1 MSHAEQRACPVCS
14 TLFTWN
20 SSRPTH
26 RFCNP
31 KCKAIWARE
40 IKKAR
45 KNGLTPPTP
54 GATCLRPGRANPLPE
69 DLPREDLPREE
80 TLRGKF
86 SAAQPAQSSREL
98 RCPLCQE
105 PIAVVSMLLPPAAAY
120 VDTPSQSVTNIN

>member
-1 MSHAEQRACPVCS
+1 MSHTEQRACPVCS
-14 TLFTWN
+14 GLFTWN

-45 KNGLTPPTP
+45 KNDLAPPTP
-54 GATCLRPGRANPLPE
+54 GAACLRPGPE
-69 DLPREDLPREE
+69 DTPPED
-80 TLRGKF
+80 TLRDELP
-86 SAAQPAQSSREL
+86 AAQPAQNCREA
-98 RCPLCQE
+98 RCPLCHR

>member
-1 MSHAEQRACPVCS
+1 MSHTEQRACPVCS
-14 TLFTWN
+14 ALFTWN

-54 GATCLRPGRANPLPE
+54 GATCLRPGRADSPPE
-69 DLPREDLPREE
+69 DRLRED
-80 TLRGKF
+80 TLRGEL
-86 SAAQPAQSSREL
+86 PATPPAPSCREA
-98 RCPLCQE
+98 RCPHCHR